1 VFRMLCRITQSSDVH
16 RTESVM
22 SVMDH
27 EQTMG
32 VYSRVFEQKQQ
43 NILDRI
49 SLFWE
54 VERAAKRYTHI

>member
-1 VFRMLCRITQSSDVH
+1 
-16 RTESVM
+16 M